1 MTEFP
6 QQSGQQRPQAQQGQP
21 DAQAQ
26 AVPASVRG
34 AVDLGAM
41 QSGGAAGSGAAS
53 STTDGG
59 NASYRVSITAQDFQ
73 KYAEQSAT
81 VPVVVALY
89 APQSPDSEAFVET
102 LAGLVDSY
110 QGRLL
115 LGTVDAS
122 KEQQIAQVFQAQSV
136 PTVVAMLGGQAVPL
150 VNSTVPAEQMR
161 QLLDELLTLAAQNG
175 VTGTAEPT
183 APAAPKELPPLHQEA
198 LEKLEAGDLDGAEA
212 SYNKALA
219 ENPGDKDAK
228 LALTQVRLL
237 QRVNAMDANA
247 VRQAAADDP
256 QNIQAALDVAD
267 LDVSGGHVE
276 DAFRRL
282 LQLVRTTFGDDK
294 DTVRERLVEL
304 FDVVGSEDPRVTAAR
319 GQLMR
324 ALF

>member
-1 MTEFP
+1 MSDFP
-6 QQSGQQRPQAQQGQP
+6 QQHGQHRQQTPP
-21 DAQAQ
+21 DAQEQ

-34 AVDLGAM
+34 AMDLGAA
-41 QSGGAAGSGAAS
+41 QTAAATNQAGTAASNGAAG
-53 STTDGG
+53 
-59 NASYRVSITAQDFQ
+59 YRVSITAQDFQ

-89 APQSPDSEAFVET
+89 APQSPESESFVET
-102 LAGLVDSY
+102 LAELVDSY
-110 QGRLL
+110 RGKLL
-115 LGTVDAS
+115 LATVDAS
-122 KEQQIAQVFQAQSV
+122 KEQQIAQVFQAQTV

-150 VNSTVPAEQMR
+150 VNSTVPADQMR
-161 QLLDELLTLAAQNG
+161 QLFDELLTLAAQNG
-175 VTGTAEPT
+175 VTGTVEPT
-183 APAAPKELPPLHQEA
+183 TPSAPKELPPLHREA
-198 LEKLEAGDLDGAEA
+198 LDKLEAGDLEGAEA

-228 LALTQVRLL
+228 LALAQVHLL
-237 QRVNAMDANA
+237 QRVSAMDANA

-256 QNIQAALDVAD
+256 QSIQAALDVAD
-267 LDVSGGHVE
+267 LDISGGHVE

-282 LQLVRTTFGDDK
+282 LNLVRTTFGDDK

>member
-1 MTEFP
+1 MSEFP
-6 QQSGQQRPQAQQGQP
+6 QQPGQQGQQGQP
-21 DAQAQ
+21 DTQAQ

-34 AVDLGAM
+34 AMDLGAM
-41 QSGGAAGSGAAS
+41 QQGGAAGNGGAP
-53 STTDGG
+53 STAGG
-59 NASYRVSITAQDFQ
+59 GHGASYRVSITAQDFQ

-89 APQSPDSEAFVET
+89 APQSPESETFVET
-102 LAGLVDSY
+102 LSELIDSY
-110 QGRLL
+110 QGKLL

-122 KEQQIAQVFQAQSV
+122 TEQQIAQVFQAQTV

-150 VNSTVPAEQMR
+150 VNSTVPADQMR

-183 APAAPKELPPLHQEA
+183 GPAAPKELPPLHQEA
-198 LEKLEAGDLDGAEA
+198 LDKLEAGDLDGAEA

-228 LALTQVRLL
+228 LALAQVHLL
-237 QRVNAMDANA
+237 QRVSAMDATS

-282 LQLVRTTFGDDK
+282 LNLVRTTFGEDK
-294 DTVRERLVEL
+294 DRLRERLVEL
-304 FDVVGSEDPRVTAAR
+304 FDVVGSEDARVTAAR

>member
-1 MTEFP
+1 MSEFP
-6 QQSGQQRPQAQQGQP
+6 QHNDQQRQQPNTGAP
-21 DAQAQ
+21 EH

-41 QSGGAAGSGAAS
+41 PSSAAGTSGAAAPS
-53 STTDGG
+53 AGAEHG
-59 NASYRVSITAQDFQ
+59 ASYRVNITVQDFQ
-73 KYAEQSAT
+73 KYAERSAT

-89 APQSPDSEAFVET
+89 APQSPESETFVET
-102 LAGLVDSY
+102 LAQLVDSY
-110 QGRLL
+110 QGKLL

-122 KEQQIAQVFQAQSV
+122 KEQQIAQVFQAQTV
-136 PTVVAMLGGQAVPL
+136 PTVVAMVGGQAVPL
-150 VNSTVPAEQMR
+150 VNSTVPADQMR
-161 QLLDELLTLAAQNG
+161 QLLDELLTVAAQNG

-183 APAAPKELPPLHQEA
+183 AQAAPKQLPPLHQDA
-198 LEKLEAGDLDGAEA
+198 LDKLEAGDLDGAEA

-228 LALTQVRLL
+228 LALAQVHLL
-237 QRVNAMDANA
+237 QRVSAMDANA
-247 VRQAAADDP
+247 VRHAAADDP
-256 QNIQAALDVAD
+256 QDVRAALDVAD

-304 FDVVGSEDPRVTAAR
+304 FDVVGSEDPRVTTAR

>member
-1 MTEFP
+1 MSDFP
-6 QQSGQQRPQAQQGQP
+6 QRHGQHQQQTSP
-21 DAQAQ
+21 ETQEQ

-34 AVDLGAM
+34 AMDLGAA
-41 QSGGAAGSGAAS
+41 QAAGAANSAGAA
-53 STTDGG
+53 
-59 NASYRVSITAQDFQ
+59 ASDDAAGYRVSITAQDFQ

-89 APQSPDSEAFVET
+89 APQSPESETFVET
-102 LAGLVDSY
+102 LAELVDSY
-110 QGRLL
+110 RGKLL

-122 KEQQIAQVFQAQSV
+122 KEQQIAQVFQAQTV

-150 VNSTVPAEQMR
+150 VNSTVPADQMR
-161 QLLDELLTLAAQNG
+161 QLFDELLTLAAQNG

-183 APAAPKELPPLHQEA
+183 TAAAPKQLPPLHQEA
-198 LEKLEAGDLDGAEA
+198 LDKLEAGDLDGAEA

-228 LALTQVRLL
+228 LALAQVHLL
-237 QRVNAMDANA
+237 QRVSAMDANA
-247 VRQAAADDP
+247 VRRAAADDP
-256 QNIQAALDVAD
+256 QSIRAALDVAD

-282 LQLVRTTFGDDK
+282 LNLVRTTAGDDK

>member
-1 MTEFP
+1 MSEFP
-6 QQSGQQRPQAQQGQP
+6 QQNDQHRTNPGSHE
-21 DAQAQ
+21 Q

-41 QSGGAAGSGAAS
+41 HSPEADTSGAAAPS
-53 STTDGG
+53 AGTNHG
-59 NASYRVSITAQDFQ
+59 ASYRVSITVQDFQ
-73 KYAEQSAT
+73 KYAEQSTT
-81 VPVVVALY
+81 VPVVVALH
-89 APQSPDSEAFVET
+89 APQSPESETFVET
-102 LAGLVDSY
+102 LAELVDSY
-110 QGRLL
+110 QGKLL

-122 KEQQIAQVFQAQSV
+122 EEQQIAQVFQAQSV
-136 PTVVAMLGGQAVPL
+136 PTVVAMVGGQAVPL
-150 VNSTVPAEQMR
+150 VNSTVPADQMR
-161 QLLDELLTLAAQNG
+161 QLLDELLTLAAENG

-183 APAAPKELPPLHQEA
+183 AQAAPKQLPPLHQEA
-198 LEKLEAGDLDGAEA
+198 LDKLEAGDLHGAEA

-228 LALTQVRLL
+228 LALAQVHLL
-237 QRVNAMDANA
+237 QRVSEMDANA
-247 VRQAAADDP
+247 VRQTAADDP
-256 QNIQAALDVAD
+256 QDIRAALDVAD

-282 LQLVRTTFGDDK
+282 LQLVRTTTGEEK

-304 FDVVGSEDPRVTAAR
+304 FDVVGSEDPRVTTAR

>member
-1 MTEFP
+1 MSEFP
-6 QQSGQQRPQAQQGQP
+6 QQSGQQRQPEAQE
-21 DAQAQ
+21 Q

-34 AVDLGAM
+34 AMDLGTM
-41 QSGGAAGSGAAS
+41 QTGGAAGPGAAPS
-53 STTDGG
+53 AGG
-59 NASYRVSITAQDFQ
+59 GEGASYRVSITAQDFQ

-89 APQSPDSEAFVET
+89 APQSPESETFVET
-102 LAGLVDSY
+102 LAQLVDSY
-110 QGRLL
+110 QGKLL

-122 KEQQIAQVFQAQSV
+122 KEQQVAQVFQAQTV

-161 QLLDELLTLAAQNG
+161 QLFDELLTLAAQNG

-183 APAAPKELPPLHQEA
+183 TAAAPKQLPPLHQEA
-198 LEKLEAGDLDGAEA
+198 LDKLEAGDLDGAEA
-212 SYNKALA
+212 SYNQALA

-228 LALTQVRLL
+228 LALAQVHLL
-237 QRVNAMDANA
+237 QRVSAMDANA
-247 VRQAAADDP
+247 VRQAAADDQ

-304 FDVVGSEDPRVTAAR
+304 FDVVGSEDPRVTTAR